1 MSSFFPQV
9 LTFVKWNEGH
19 RGVPVT
25 SIMLF
30 IE

>member
-25 SIMLF
+25 SIMCYL
-30 IE
+30 